1 MMDALMEAFRCLKLT
16 VIFKDCCL
24 LIKKNIKVTL
34 A

>member
-24 LIKKNIKVTL
+24 SMKKNKKVTL
-34 A
+34 S